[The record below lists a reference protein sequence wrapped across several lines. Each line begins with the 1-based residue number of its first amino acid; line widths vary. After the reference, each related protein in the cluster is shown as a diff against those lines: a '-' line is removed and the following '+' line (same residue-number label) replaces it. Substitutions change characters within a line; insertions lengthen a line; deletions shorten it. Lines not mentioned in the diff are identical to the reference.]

1 MMPRLRRS
9 LAVLHTIATVALWA
23 VILPAV
29 LIRDQEGG
37 GGIPWRPLPLVIV
50 AGAALL
56 AGTVVVHYPARQ
68 LARRGIGLF
77 GMTPGPVLVTDGW
90 YGRVRNPIDVG
101 TTLMALWS
109 VAAFDVVLMWVV
121 PGAAL
126 INFTVG
132 AGLYEDRR
140 LFEEF
145 GDEFTEYRRRVPKW
159 IP

>member
-1 MMPRLRRS
+1 MQRVRRS
-9 LAVLHTIATVALWA
+9 QAFLYTVVTVALWA
-23 VILPAV
+23 MILPGV
-29 LIRDQEGG
+29 LISDQEGVV
-37 GGIPWRPLPLVIV
+37 GIPWRPLPLLI
-50 AGAALL
+50 AASAALL
-56 AGTVVVHYPARQ
+56 AGTALIHYPARQ
-68 LARRGIGLF
+68 LAQQGIGLF

-90 YGRVRNPIDVG
+90 YRRVRNPIDVG
-101 TTLMALWS
+101 TTLIALS
-109 VAAFDVVLMWVV
+109 PLAAFDVALMWVV

-145 GDEFTEYRRRVPKW
+145 GEEFTGYRRRVPKW

>member
-1 MMPRLRRS
+1 
-9 LAVLHTIATVALWA
+9 
-23 VILPAV
+23 
-29 LIRDQEGG
+29 
-37 GGIPWRPLPLVIV
+37 
-50 AGAALL
+50 
-56 AGTVVVHYPARQ
+56 
-68 LARRGIGLF
+68 
-77 GMTPGPVLVTDGW
+77 VLVTDGW
-90 YGRVRNPIDVG
+90 YGRVRNPIDAG

-109 VAAFDVVLMWVV
+109 LAAFDVVLMWVV

-145 GDEFTEYRRRVPKW
+145 GDEFTAYRRRVPKW